1 MDSKKTTEKPRH
13 RRWRI
18 HIPYK
23 WRVLLP
29 TLGVMWLGMLS
40 LALYQHA
47 SDAKLRQANIRRPLE
62 RVTANVVDAY
72 ASGKD
77 VAEFVKFVD
86 EYFSNTY
93 FTGLRVSVYDYT
105 GKLVASAGEP
115 IPYELKDYDMID
127 GDKLSHLPPEVQKR
141 VRENLEKF
149 DHTLSF
155 YESQLSYDGKIH
167 VLTAMPTNSSIELTL
182 SRTNR
187 IWFVI
192 FPIILIASII
202 SYIYV
207 SYITR
212 SLRLLT
218 SFADHAAEGTQ
229 FDQVDNF
236 PDDEFGRISSQI
248 VRLYHDKTV
257 ALEQTEREKAITI
270 NAIKEKSRFINE
282 TTSNINHELKTPVG
296 IMKGYIE
303 TILSQP
309 DMDREQIYH
318 FLQRAEENAV
328 RLSSLLADVSTITRL
343 EGGSSQI
350 VITEFNFH
358 DVVYSIAADIEATQ
372 MYAPF
377 EFKYDVPLIVNVFGN
392 PTLIHNVL
400 HNLMRNAVHH
410 SGGTM
415 MGVEYIGETPTHY
428 KFRFYDNG
436 RGVPE
441 ESIAHLFERFYRVD
455 KGRSRKMGDTG
466 LGLSIVQ
473 STFEAI
479 GGMISVKNRS
489 TGGLEFI
496 FTLPKAKPGNPGT
509 DETES

>member
-1 MDSKKTTEKPRH
+1 
-13 RRWRI
+13 
-18 HIPYK
+18 
-23 WRVLLP
+23 
-29 TLGVMWLGMLS
+29 MWASMLA

-47 SDAKLRQANIRRPLE
+47 SDARLRQANIRRPLE
-62 RVTANVVDAY
+62 RVTAKVVEAY
-72 ASGKD
+72 SSGKD
-77 VAEFVKFVD
+77 VTEFVKFVD

-105 GKLVASAGEP
+105 GKLITSAGEP
-115 IPYELKDYDMID
+115 IPYVLKDYDMIQGQD
-127 GDKLSHLPPEVQKR
+127 PSDLPPEIRAR
-141 VRENLEKF
+141 VRENL
-149 DHTLSF
+149 DNLGHGLSY
-155 YESQLSYDGKIH
+155 YESQQSYDGKIH

-192 FPIILIASII
+192 FPIMLIASII
-202 SYIYV
+202 AYIYV

-212 SLRLLT
+212 SVRLLT
-218 SFADHAAEGTQ
+218 SFADHAADGTHFEQ
-229 FDQVDNF
+229 IDDF
-236 PDDEFGRISSQI
+236 PDDEFGRISRQI
-248 VRLYHDKTV
+248 VRLYHDKTT
-257 ALEQTEREKAITI
+257 ALEQAEREKTITI

-282 TTSNINHELKTPVG
+282 TTNNINHELKTPIG
-296 IMKGYIE
+296 IMKGYLE
-303 TILSQP
+303 TILNQP

-328 RLSSLLADVSTITRL
+328 RLTSLLADVSTITRL
-343 EGGSSQI
+343 ENGQNQI

-358 DVVYSIAADIEATQ
+358 DVVYSIAADIESTQ
-372 MYAPF
+372 MYAPM
-377 EFKYDVPLIVNVFGN
+377 EFKYDVPLVVNVFGN

-400 HNLMRNAVHH
+400 HNLMRNAAHH

-415 MGVEYIGETPTHY
+415 MAVEYVGETPTHY

-441 ESIAHLFERFYRVD
+441 DCIAHLFERFFRVD

-466 LGLSIVQ
+466 LGLSIVL
-473 STFEAI
+473 STFEAM
-479 GGMISVKNRS
+479 GGVISAKNRS

-496 FTLPKAKPGNPGT
+496 FTLPKAKPHKS
-509 DETES
+509 ESGE